1 MERARVAAVAALLA
15 ILVVATAVLAAVVPS
30 SGSSGLAASVAWPTS
45 LLVVSEVQ
53 TGGASAS
60 DEFAELANVGS
71 AEIDLAGLEL
81 VYVTSTGG
89 TVTRKATWAST
100 TILAPSRHLLVADAA
115 GVYASIADATYTGGF
130 AATGGSIVLRA
141 VGGAPVD
148 SVGWG
153 DATNAFIEGIGAPA
167 PAAGTSIERRP
178 GGPQGNT
185 IDTNNNADD
194 WFAQAVPN
202 PQNVAAPPVPSS
214 LPSPSPT
221 SPPVPTP
228 TPTSTPD
235 VVPTATPTAPPTPDV
250 TPEPTATPAPTDTP
264 APTETPSPT
273 PSATPTPSPVPTLP
287 PTPAPTPTPVPTPLP
302 TPFPTPT
309 PTTVPSAWPSPSASP
324 VPTPTPSPTALPIVD
339 ARLLSPGTA
348 TVIEGILTTD
358 LPSRESGRVGFVQDA
373 TAGIAVY
380 LDVTPSTPLP
390 AGTAVRMAGTIDERY
405 GARTIRVSFAGI
417 ADLGTPGLPVPA
429 PAFSGMIGEEVEGL
443 RVWISGTT
451 SGSPTSY
458 ADGLGLLVDDGTGTV
473 RVIVGP
479 IALGSALVPAGTPV
493 MVMGPVGQRDSTG
506 TGTGGYR
513 VLATLDGEFE
523 VLPAPTPSPT
533 PSPSPTPTASP
544 EPSPA
549 PTDTPAP
556 TSTPAPSPAPSPT
569 PALEITIGEAR
580 ARSVGTVVS
589 VVGVVTAEAG
599 RLGLPPVIVIADAS
613 AGIAVRLPDG
623 MIAPARGRLVRVTGA
638 TSAPYG
644 QLEIR
649 PARGGLLD
657 LGDGTLPDA
666 LHMTGARL
674 GEATEGRLVILTGTQ
689 VAAAKRSATGDI
701 TVDVRDAAGATV
713 RIMADASSGI
723 TIADLEAGVTHGFT
737 GIVGQRSSKKGVLD
751 GYRLWL
757 RDRADIEPETGS
769 SGTSESPG
777 ATVLTIAVAR
787 VIEDGAAVVIGAV
800 IGGPGLL
807 DADGGRIVIQDA
819 TGGIEVLVPPG
830 AVAPALGTRVRVAG
844 TVGRAWDAPRLRATT
859 IETLDAHVEVVSINL
874 PGAPAEAQEWQLV
887 RISGTVTNVTRLGDH
902 WRADVRVGPA
912 NVLVA
917 GLAGSGIPSTLLVE
931 GRAVTISGIVRR
943 PYPSATDRRWAVTPR
958 GTWDVAVGPG
968 SGSSRS
974 SSAGGAGTGG
984 SSPSASSW
992 TGTAGTVGEAPLD
1005 VDLAVFVDHV
1015 GTLVRV
1021 GGLIT
1026 GVTSGGFTLDD
1037 GTATASVVLNG
1048 DAAAFL
1054 ELLHPGDAI
1063 GLVGRVERVEPG
1075 FRIVV
1080 TNPAGLV
1087 RLGALGEAVPIAATA
1102 PLPPEAGTQGKA
1114 DADGTP
1120 TAAGLGD
1127 PFRSLGGTW
1136 PGILGLIVVSAAS
1149 LAMTI
1154 ARRQRAHRRL
1164 IAAIAT
1170 RVGGLRPP
1178 PSTPFQGR

>member
-1 MERARVAAVAALLA
+1 M
-15 ILVVATAVLAAVVPS
+15 
-30 SGSSGLAASVAWPTS
+30 
-45 LLVVSEVQ
+45 
-53 TGGASAS
+53 
-60 DEFAELANVGS
+60 
-71 AEIDLAGLEL
+71 
-81 VYVTSTGG
+81 
-89 TVTRKATWAST
+89 
-100 TILAPSRHLLVADAA
+100 
-115 GVYASIADATYTGGF
+115 
-130 AATGGSIVLRA
+130 
-141 VGGAPVD
+141 
-148 SVGWG
+148 
-153 DATNAFIEGIGAPA
+153 
-167 PAAGTSIERRP
+167 
-178 GGPQGNT
+178 
-185 IDTNNNADD
+185 
-194 WFAQAVPN
+194 
-202 PQNVAAPPVPSS
+202 
-214 LPSPSPT
+214 
-221 SPPVPTP
+221 
-228 TPTSTPD
+228 
-235 VVPTATPTAPPTPDV
+235 
-250 TPEPTATPAPTDTP
+250 
-264 APTETPSPT
+264 
-273 PSATPTPSPVPTLP
+273 
-287 PTPAPTPTPVPTPLP
+287 
-302 TPFPTPT
+302 
-309 PTTVPSAWPSPSASP
+309 
-324 VPTPTPSPTALPIVD
+324 
-339 ARLLSPGTA
+339 
-348 TVIEGILTTD
+348 IEGILTTD
-358 LPSRESGRVGFVQDA
+358 LPSLESGRVGFVQDA

-405 GARTIRVSFAGI
+405 GARTIRVSFAALI
-417 ADLGTPGLPVPA
+417 DLGTPGLPVPT
-429 PAFSGMIGEEVEGL
+429 PALSGMIGEEGEGL

-451 SGSPTSY
+451 SGSPTTY
-458 ADGLGLLVDDGTGTV
+458 ADGLGLLVDDGTGPV

-479 IALGSALVPAGTPV
+479 IALRSAVVPAGTLV

-556 TSTPAPSPAPSPT
+556 TSTPAPSPVPTPSPAPSPT

-580 ARSVGTVVS
+580 SRSVGAVVS

-599 RLGLPPVIVIADAS
+599 RLGLPPVIVIVDAS

-666 LHMTGARL
+666 LPIAGARL
-674 GEATEGRLVILTGTQ
+674 GEATEGRLVVLTGTQ

-757 RDRADIEPETGS
+757 RDRADIGPETGS

-777 ATVLTIAVAR
+777 AKVLTIAVASAL
-787 VIEDGAAVVIGAV
+787 EDGAAVVIGVV

-807 DADGGRIVIQDA
+807 DADGRRIVIQDA
-819 TGGIEVLVPPG
+819 TGGIEVLVPAG

-844 TVGRAWDAPRLRATT
+844 TVGRAWDAPRLRAST
-859 IETLDAHVEVVSINL
+859 IEVIDAHVEVVSINL

-902 WRADVRVGPA
+902 WRADVRVGTA

-974 SSAGGAGTGG
+974 GSAGGAGTGG
-984 SSPSASSW
+984 STPSASSW

-1005 VDLAVFVDHV
+1005 VDLAVLVDHV

-1021 GGLIT
+1021 GGLIA

-1178 PSTPFQGR
+1178 PSTPLQGR